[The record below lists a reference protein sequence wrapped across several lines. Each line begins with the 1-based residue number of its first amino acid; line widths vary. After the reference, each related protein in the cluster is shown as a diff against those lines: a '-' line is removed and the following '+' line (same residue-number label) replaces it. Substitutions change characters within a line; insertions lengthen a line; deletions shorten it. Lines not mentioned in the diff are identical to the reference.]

1 MAENP
6 GRGKKQINLTE
17 EIIVGM
23 VKRTFDILDH
33 CLKNYPREDAV
44 AGKYGNEWV
53 KFSTVQF
60 ARKSELLAMGL
71 LAIGLKRGDRVATVS
86 GNRPEWSFVDMALS
100 MTGAVHVP
108 VYPTI
113 SEEEYRYIFDHAG
126 VRFIFISDDKLYKKL
141 APIANEITSVEKVFT
156 FNVVKEAENIERLY
170 QVGAEQESALS
181 VRLKEIREAVC
192 EEDMATMIYTS
203 GTTGTPKG
211 VMLSHRNLVS
221 NFTQHSQNF
230 SLDHHHRVLSFL
242 PLCHIFERS
251 VNYNFLY
258 KGMGVYY
265 VESLAHIMPAIKEVK
280 PHLFCA
286 VPRLLERVYDGIM
299 AKGKQLTGIKRDLFF
314 WAVDL
319 AKDFD
324 YNQKVSLMRRLK
336 LSVADKLIYS
346 KWREGLGGNLQIVV
360 SGGASLQGRIARVFG
375 AAGIYVI
382 EGYGLTETSPVIAVS
397 NLVTN
402 EIKIGTNGP
411 VLPGVEVKIA
421 EDGEILTR
429 GPNLM
434 MGYYQQ
440 PELTREAIDQ
450 EGWFHTGDVGVLED
464 GKYLKITDRKKEIF
478 KLTGG
483 KYIAPQMIENK
494 LKESIL
500 IEQAIVIGDH
510 QKFASALIS
519 PNFEYL
525 HECCTEKKILF
536 ADNQELIAH
545 QEVLSMI
552 QKEVREINKTL
563 GQHEEI
569 KRFKMVADIWS
580 PQTGELS
587 QTLKLKR
594 KVVEEKYSDLIE
606 EIFTL
611 SKDED

>member
-1 MAENP
+1 
-6 GRGKKQINLTE
+6 
-17 EIIVGM
+17 M

-44 AGKYGNEWV
+44 AGKYGNEWI
-53 KFSTVQF
+53 KYSTAQF
-60 ARKSELLAMGL
+60 ARYSELLALGL
-71 LAIGLKRGDRVATVS
+71 LALGIKKGDRVATVS

-113 SEEEYRYIFDHAG
+113 SEEEYRYIFNHAE
-126 VRFIFISDDKLYKKL
+126 VRFIFVSEEKLYKKIGL
-141 APIANEITSVEKVFT
+141 MAKEIGSLDRIFSFNPVQDAENVESLYRLGEENEARLRATLQE
-156 FNVVKEAENIERLY
+156 VKE
-170 QVGAEQESALS
+170 S
-181 VRLKEIREAVC
+181 VRED
-192 EEDMATMIYTS
+192 DMATMIYTS

-221 NFTQHSQNF
+221 NFTQHAHVF
-230 SLDHHHRVLSFL
+230 SLDYHHHVISFL

-265 VESLAHIMPAIKEVK
+265 VESLAHILPAIKEVK

-286 VPRLLERVYDGIM
+286 VPRLLERVHDGIM
-299 AKGKQLTGIKRDLFF
+299 AKGKQLKGIKRVLFL
-314 WAVDL
+314 WAADL

-324 YNQKVSLMRRLK
+324 YNQEVSLSRKIK
-336 LSVADKLIYS
+336 LAIADKLIYS

-360 SGGASLQGRIARVFG
+360 SGGASLQSRIAKVFG

-397 NLVTN
+397 NLVTH

-421 EDGEILTR
+421 EDGEILTK

-434 MGYYQQ
+434 MGYYKQ
-440 PELTREAIDQ
+440 PEMTREAIDQ

-478 KLTGG
+478 KLSGG

-525 HECCTEKKILF
+525 HECCTEKKILYT
-536 ADNQELIAH
+536 DHHELIYHPQVVA
-545 QEVLSMI
+545 MI

-569 KRFKMVADIWS
+569 KRFKLVADTWS
-580 PQTGELS
+580 PLTGELS

-594 KVVEEKYSDLIE
+594 KVIEEKYKDLID
-606 EIFTL
+606 EIFSL